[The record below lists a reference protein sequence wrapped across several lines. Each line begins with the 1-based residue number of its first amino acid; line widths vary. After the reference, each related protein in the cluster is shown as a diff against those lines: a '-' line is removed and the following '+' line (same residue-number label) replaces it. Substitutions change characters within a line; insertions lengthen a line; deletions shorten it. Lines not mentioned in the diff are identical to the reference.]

1 MTNRARRGSRAQRL
15 ARQRRRSRRRVLG
28 ATFATTVAG
37 ILVIVA
43 STALAYWRVGGTG
56 TGAGAVTSL
65 ASPTTVAGTASGNS
79 VHVTWTGV
87 TAPGAGTF
95 GYYVQ
100 RFSSADG
107 FSTPSI
113 PAGTCSSS
121 QGSLLPAS
129 PTTCDN
135 TAVPA
140 GTYKYRVVA
149 VFRTWAASSTVSAT
163 VTVFALD
170 HFLVSTS
177 ASAVAG
183 TFLTV
188 TVTAQNAANAA
199 ITNYTGTIHFTSSD
213 SAATL
218 PANYTFVP
226 GDAGVHT
233 FTGAVVLKTAGT
245 QTVSSTDVA
254 QSSAT
259 GTATVSVTSAALDH
273 FVVTAPATATV
284 GTAFTT
290 ATVAAKDA
298 FGNPAAGWTSATNC
312 VIFSGPANAPDG
324 TAPVYP
330 ARGTCATGQSSLT
343 FNASGVASGLSITL
357 FDAQTTALTITAGTP
372 TGTSSNVT
380 VTAGS
385 AIGLTFANATNNNGA
400 VTVTCTGPIATL
412 TCTASPDNK
421 PGNNRFLTANIAVV
435 DAYRNSAVNATG
447 TSIVVQLTTT
457 GGNSVNPVSVSIANG
472 QTTSTSFTLTM
483 KNGSAAQSV
492 TASATGWT
500 GATAQLSAS

>member
-1 MTNRARRGSRAQRL
+1 
-15 ARQRRRSRRRVLG
+15 
-28 ATFATTVAG
+28 
-37 ILVIVA
+37 
-43 STALAYWRVGGTG
+43 
-56 TGAGAVTSL
+56 
-65 ASPTTVAGTASGNS
+65 

-107 FSTPSI
+107 FTTPSI

-121 QGSLLPAS
+121 AGSLRAAS
-129 PTTCDN
+129 PTTCDE

-149 VFRTWAASSTVSAT
+149 VFRTWAASSALGAAVS
-163 VTVFALD
+163 VFALD
-170 HFLVSTS
+170 HFVVSTS
-177 ASAVAG
+177 ASVVAG
-183 TFLTV
+183 TSLTV
-188 TVTAQNAANAA
+188 TVTAQNTANAA

-213 SAATL
+213 GAGIL
-218 PANYTFVP
+218 PADYTFVP

-233 FTGAVVLKTAGT
+233 FTGVLVLKTAGT
-245 QTVSSTDVA
+245 QTVSVTDVA

-259 GTATVSVTSAALDH
+259 GGATVSVTGAALDH

-290 ATVAAKDA
+290 ATLAAKDA
-298 FGNPAAGWTSATNC
+298 FGNTAAGWTSVTNC
-312 VIFSGPANAPDG
+312 LVFSGPANAPDG
-324 TAPVYP
+324 TTPVYP

-343 FNASGVASGLSITL
+343 FNSSGVASGFSITL
-357 FDAQTTALTITAGTP
+357 FDAQTTALTVTAGTP

-380 VTAGS
+380 VNAGS
-385 AIGLTFANATNNNGA
+385 AVGLMFANATNNNGA
-400 VTVTCTGPIATL
+400 VTVTCTGPIAAL

-421 PGNNRFLTANIAVV
+421 QGNNRFLTANIAVV
-435 DAYRNSAVNATG
+435 DAYRNTAVNATG
-447 TSIVVQLTTT
+447 APIVVQLTTT
-457 GGNSVNPVSVSIANG
+457 SGNSVSPVSVSIANG
-472 QTTSTSFTLTM
+472 QTTSTSFTLTL
-483 KNGSAAQSV
+483 KNGGAAQPV
-492 TASATGWT
+492 TASAIGWT